1 MKNNLKKIFLLIF
14 FFNLNFNFT
23 NASED
28 FIFESKSIELLNSTK
43 NIIAKDGVKISSSD
57 GMNISAFSSNY
68 NKISRILSLEKNI
81 IIEDELNEILLN
93 SEKIVYDKNKEII
106 FSEDKTEVFIS
117 NQYILIGK
125 DINLDRNLFKLS
137 SKKKAIIKDNYNNIL
152 NLDGFDYLIKDKKVQ
167 TNQLIFLDNT
177 GNRYV
182 SKNSLIDLN
191 NQKIASKDIELH
203 FNENGQMGK
212 NARLKGS

>member
-81 IIEDELNEILLN
+81 IIKDELNKILQ
-93 SEKIVYDKNKEII
+93 IV
-106 FSEDKTEVFIS
+106 
-117 NQYILIGK
+117 
-125 DINLDRNLFKLS
+125 
-137 SKKKAIIKDNYNNIL
+137 KK
-152 NLDGFDYLIKDKKVQ
+152 
-167 TNQLIFLDNT
+167 FL
-177 GNRYV
+177 
-182 SKNSLIDLN
+182 
-191 NQKIASKDIELH
+191 
-203 FNENGQMGK
+203 
-212 NARLKGS
+212 